1 MDKDFFISELDFGRA
16 VSTADENLHISDY
29 QRDIIQL
36 ATTFGVDQVYFCDEF
51 PAVFIKHV
59 ADFSDTNLK
68 EIINIHHKVW
78 NFKKVLQLYII
89 SDFEIR
95 IYNCVERPV
104 YLSDSLTDIERETR
118 KIELYRCSKTDKEKL
133 KTLNNIFS
141 RIAIDTGVIWNLEDA
156 NAVKKKINLQ
166 RRVDKY
172 LVNSLINVAQKLQ
185 QNGLGNIDLIHKLI
199 MRSLF
204 LLFLEDR
211 DATDANFYQNIKVNA
226 ESYFDILPDVDATY
240 KLFEGLETH
249 FKGNLFSVSANEKES
264 VKPSH
269 LEAIKRCFINGY
281 ESAEQTTLFDN
292 WRLFNFNIIQ
302 IELLSEIYENFL
314 SEIDLKEKEE
324 TGTFYTPP
332 SLVEL
337 ILNEKLPIN
346 GGETEYKIK
355 ILDPACGSGI
365 FLVESFKRLIKRYE
379 KNKNEKLTDYTVL
392 KKLLLD
398 NIFGIEIDPK
408 SVKVAAFSLYL
419 ALLENLN
426 PKTLWQKKELPN
438 LINDPEDQTL
448 KEQGHNLFCRDTIA
462 VNPEIESK
470 KFDLILG
477 NPPFGI
483 GKLTDTLRNYCD
495 QYGFAKEMVLPFIH
509 KATLLSPNGDIALIF
524 NTKVLT
530 NGGTTYQNFRKWLF
544 NECYVEK
551 IFNFSILRKAP
562 QNFGGQLFGSAV
574 GPISI
579 VLYKSK
585 APKIINDRILYYA
598 PKTYVKMD
606 VLEGIVIDKTD
617 LKFLPR
623 ELCKDPK
630 TKIWKVAMWG
640 NLNDL
645 QLINK
650 LIAKSTDIGEVLL
663 EKNIQNGVGFQ
674 LLTQSSDKPSR
685 SEYLESLPYLDAEHI
700 TRYYTNENN
709 LKPIVKSIKT
719 KKATEFY
726 TAFNK
731 VRTLYDL
738 QKVEVFR
745 RLGDLAAYKAPHMVL
760 KKGLENNSICASYL
774 DKDCSFRD
782 GVYGF
787 YGSSENAEF
796 LKTLVGYFNSKLS
809 AYFLFL
815 TISSYG
821 IEREQIMKN
830 EYLSIPFNLN
840 ETDQKVL
847 ADHVESFRKQPFLM
861 PKPSSIFNDDIE
873 SLIARSF
880 DLSERDK
887 ILINDIVNINMDL
900 FHRQEKSLTLFPVLD
915 YQPYADMICSEI
927 NNLLDQTELKV
938 YATMFLSQHSS
949 PLSLL
954 KLTFSDEGKPAS
966 VSKEDLNEELK
977 ALDKKLYQKQAANIY
992 FRKKLTYYEDD
1003 DIFII
1008 RPNQRRFWSLTM
1020 AMEDAAD
1027 LIVEIL
1033 NMK

>member
-1 MDKDFFISELDFGRA
+1 MNKDFFISELDFERA
-16 VSTADENLHISDY
+16 VSVNANRHEVSDY
-29 QRDIIQL
+29 QFDII
-36 ATTFGVDQVYFCDEF
+36 TIGKTFGIDSVYFCDEF
-51 PAVFIKHV
+51 PAIFIKHV
-59 ADFSDTNLK
+59 EDFSDNTLK
-68 EIINIHHKVW
+68 AIVDIHHKVW
-78 NFKKVLQLYII
+78 NFKKVLQLYVI

-95 IYNCVERPV
+95 IYNCVERPIN
-104 YLSDSLTDIERETR
+104 LSDRLIDTGKETE
-118 KIELYRCSKTDKEKL
+118 KLELFRCSRTDEQKL
-133 KTLNNIFS
+133 KILNNVFS
-141 RIAIDTGVIWNLEDA
+141 RIAIDTGVIWGLEDA
-156 NAVKKKINLQ
+156 NAIKKKINLQ

-172 LVNSLINVAQKLQ
+172 LVNSLISVAQRLR
-185 QNGLGNIDLIHKLI
+185 QNGLDDINLIHKLI

-211 DATDANFYQNIKVNA
+211 DATDARFYQNIKINA
-226 ESYFDILPDVDATY
+226 NTYFDILSDVDATY
-240 KLFEGLETH
+240 KLFEELEIH
-249 FKGNLFSVSANEKES
+249 FKGNLFSVSKNEKNF

-269 LEAIKRCFINGY
+269 LEAIKKCFINGY
-281 ESAEQTTLFDN
+281 EGAEQTTLFDN

-314 SEIDLKEKEE
+314 SEIDPKEKEE

-337 ILNEKLPIN
+337 ILNEKLPIYVN
-346 GGETEYKIK
+346 ETEYTIK

-379 KNKNEKLTDYTVL
+379 KNKNEKLTDYAVL
-392 KKLLLD
+392 KKILLD
-398 NIFGIEIDPK
+398 NIFGIEIDSR

-438 LINDPEDQTL
+438 LINDLSDASL
-448 KEQGHNLFCRDTIA
+448 KDQGHNLFCRDTIA
-462 VNPEIESK
+462 DNPEIETI

-483 GKLTDTLRNYCD
+483 GNLTDTLRDYCD
-495 QYGFAKEMVLPFIH
+495 KLGFAKEMVLPFIH
-509 KATLLSPNGDIALIF
+509 KSTQLSPEGDIALIF
-524 NTKVLT
+524 NTKILT

-579 VLYKSK
+579 VLYRKSP
-585 APKIINDRILYYA
+585 PKVINDRILYYA

-630 TKIWKVAMWG
+630 TKIWKIAMWG

-645 QLINK
+645 YLINK
-650 LIAKSTDIGEVLL
+650 LTAKSKSIGEALSKKHV
-663 EKNIQNGVGFQ
+663 KNGVGFQ
-674 LLTQSSDKPSR
+674 LLTQKTDKPKKSD
-685 SEYLESLPYLDAEHI
+685 YLESLAYLDADNI
-700 TRYYTNENN
+700 TRYYSMEYA
-709 LKPIVKSIKT
+709 LKPISSSIKT
-719 KKATEFY
+719 KKAVKFYTEFH
-726 TAFNK
+726 K
-731 VRTLYDL
+731 VSSLFEIHT
-738 QKVEVFR
+738 VGVFR
-745 RLGDLAAYKAPHMVL
+745 RLGDLDAYKAPHMVL
-760 KKGLENNSICASYL
+760 KKGLESNSICASYL

-787 YGSSENAEF
+787 YTSSNNADF
-796 LKTLVGYFNSKLS
+796 LKALVGYFNSKLS
-809 AYFLFL
+809 TYFLFL

-840 ETDQKVL
+840 EIDQKVL
-847 ADHVESFRKQPFLM
+847 ANYVEEVINQPLFS
-861 PKPSSIFNDDIE
+861 PKLPSIFDDNIE
-873 SLIARSF
+873 NVIAKSF
-880 DLSERDK
+880 DLTERDR
-887 ILINDIVNINMDL
+887 ILINDIVNINIDL
-900 FHRQEKSLTLFPVLD
+900 FHKQDKSLALLPVLD
-915 YQPYADMICSEI
+915 YQPYADMICSEL
-927 NNLLDQTELKV
+927 NKFLEQTSLKV
-938 YATMFLSQHSS
+938 NATIFLSQRKS

-954 KLTFSDEGKPAS
+954 KLTFDNKAKPVNIS
-966 VSKEDLNEELK
+966 QEDLSNELK
-977 ALDKKLYQKQAANIY
+977 ILDKRLYQKQAANIY
-992 FRKKLTYYEDD
+992 FRKRINYYESD

-1008 RPNQRRFWSLTM
+1008 RPNQRRFWSLSM

-1033 NMK
+1033 NVK

>member
-1 MDKDFFISELDFGRA
+1 MDKDFFINELDFDRA
-16 VSTADENLHISDY
+16 ISVNADRQDVSDFQL
-29 QRDIIQL
+29 DIIVL
-36 ATTFGVDQVYFCDEF
+36 GKTFGIDSVYFCDEF

-59 ADFSDTNLK
+59 ADFSDNSLK

-89 SDFEIR
+89 SDLEIR
-95 IYNCVERPV
+95 IYNCVERPI
-104 YLSDSLTDIERETR
+104 YLSDRLTDIEKETQ
-118 KIELYRCSKTDKEKL
+118 KIELYRCSKTDKQKL

-141 RIAIDTGVIWNLEDA
+141 RIAIDTGVIWNLEEA
-156 NAVKKKINLQ
+156 NVIKKKINLQ

-185 QNGLGNIDLIHKLI
+185 QNGLDDIDLIHKLI

-211 DATDANFYQNIKVNA
+211 DATDARFYQHIKANA

-240 KLFEGLETH
+240 KLFEDLETH
-249 FKGNLFSVSANEKES
+249 FKGNLFSVNVNEKEV
-264 VKPSH
+264 VKPAH
-269 LEAIKRCFINGY
+269 LEAIKKCFINGY
-281 ESAEQTTLFDN
+281 EGAEQTTLFDN

-346 GGETEYKIK
+346 GNETEYKIK

-379 KNKNEKLTDYTVL
+379 KSKKEKLTDYTVL

-398 NIFGIEIDPK
+398 NIYGIEIDPK
-408 SVKVAAFSLYL
+408 SIKVAAFSLYL

-438 LINDPEDQTL
+438 LINDPLDQTL

-462 VNPEIESK
+462 VNPEIEAI
-470 KFDLILG
+470 KFGLILG

-483 GKLTDTLRNYCD
+483 GKLTDTLRDYCD
-495 QYGFAKEMVLPFIH
+495 KYSFAKEMVLPFIH
-509 KATLLSPNGDIALIF
+509 KATQLSPNGDIALIF
-524 NTKVLT
+524 NTKILT

-544 NECYVEK
+544 NDCYVEK

-585 APKIINDRILYYA
+585 PPKIINDRILYYA

-623 ELCKDPK
+623 EVCKDPK

-650 LIAKSTDIGEVLL
+650 LTAKSTSIGEILL
-663 EKNIQNGVGFQ
+663 EKDIKNGVGFQ
-674 LLTQSSDKPSR
+674 LLTQSSDKESR
-685 SEYLESLPYLDAEHI
+685 SDYLESLPYLDADNI
-700 TRYYTNENN
+700 TRYYTNDYTF
-709 LKPIVKSIKT
+709 KPIVNSIKT
-719 KKATEFY
+719 RKATKFY
-726 TAFNK
+726 TDFNK
-731 VRTLYDL
+731 VKTLYDVH
-738 QKVEVFR
+738 KVEVFR
-745 RLGDLAAYKAPHMVL
+745 RLGDLDAYKAPHMVL
-760 KKGLENNSICASYL
+760 KKGLESNSICASYL

-787 YGSSENAEF
+787 YSSFDNAEF
-796 LKTLVGYFNSKLS
+796 LKALVGYFNSKLS

-830 EYLSIPFNLN
+830 EYLSIPFNMN

-847 ADHVESFRKQPFLM
+847 ANYVESFINQPFLT
-861 PKPSSIFNDDIE
+861 PKPSSIFNDNIE
-873 SLIARSF
+873 NLIAKSF
-880 DLSERDK
+880 DLTERDK
-887 ILINDIVNINMDL
+887 ILINDIVNINIDL
-900 FHRQEKSLTLFPVLD
+900 FHKQEKSLSLFPVLD
-915 YQPYADMICSEI
+915 YQPYAEMICSEL
-927 NNLLDQTELKV
+927 NSFLEQTELKV
-938 YATMFLSQHSS
+938 YATIFLSQRRSQ
-949 PLSLL
+949 LSLL
-954 KLTFSDEGKPAS
+954 KLTFGDKTKLVS
-966 VSKEDLNEELK
+966 VSKEDLNDELK
-977 ALDKKLYQKQAANIY
+977 TLDKKLYQKQAANIY
-992 FRKKLTYYEDD
+992 FRKKLNYYDTD
-1003 DIFII
+1003 DIFIV

-1027 LIVEIL
+1027 LIIEIL